1 MHRDHFPLVH
11 YYCYFIIIFF
21 VLSTSSLTTAQQ
33 RQSNISRGSS
43 LTPTKTS
50 SWLSK
55 SGLYTFGFYQRGN
68 GYYSVGVFLAG
79 IQEKTV
85 VWTANRDDPLV
96 SGNATLLFTATD
108 GRPVLQ
114 TPQDKETNIADI
126 SQIVSYAS
134 MLDTGNFVLCDTC
147 VFISIMYEKLPEFCA
162 SCSSVGH
169 NVANCRWNKGPTKTD
184 TAGIVDP
191 IIKPDPKENPKVRQ
205 EYRVKDCL
213 TRIINDVQ
221 GHHVDQDAEEAVE
234 ITFAVDQTIP
244 NIEEAV
250 NDQLV
255 TANPMQVVVEA
266 NDAIPVVSMH
276 TFGTLVE
283 VNNPLASR
291 GAMEINFDA
300 SVVVLDN
307 EIFDQLSTE
316 EDIVDKLAEN
326 DDFSLTIREIAASEA
341 VNMVSDQAG
350 IEAEWTAVKNR
361 KKRQGKKSPYSEP
374 WVSFADIPR
383 AFWRTLKL
391 QLVCTNHR
399 IGKQPNLWVLA
410 SAVNVQIV
418 SITSQQVTLTVNL
431 DQNLHKI
438 SFVYANSTSYIM
450 RRDLLNDLWVV
461 HSSNST
467 SWLVL
472 GNFNVVLGAHE
483 KTGDIHWI
491 LGWNSELKFWYD
503 NWLGQPLYHLAGSCT
518 PTNQLISDFYIDG
531 SWNIPLLLPPDFRD
545 SISKTIIVNSSKDSF
560 VWMLS
565 KTGDLTSKEA
575 YSSIRNIGSKREKR
589 EERKLVVLNSKR
601 GNLRLVK
608 KSTKRRRNRPTFGGG
623 ERNCVKKAGGER
635 TCVKILM
642 QTAENEGATASLSG
656 GEQVAGQMENM
667 DYEQFLKVKRNKWNE
682 KVLIN
687 VGSRLKKITTIENII
702 CKEGKHK
709 EFMSSCFKQFTNF
722 PQNSLFSARLVHGVL
737 LREIT
742 IDGATENELFIS
754 LFISNFCNPVE
765 I

>member
-1 MHRDHFPLVH
+1 MRLPQVSSTAMAYDPMLDLHLLWPHDNPPPCRPSATKPLA
-11 YYCYFIIIFF
+11 INPK
-21 VLSTSSLTTAQQ
+21 AQN
-33 RQSNISRGSS
+33 SESIG
-43 LTPTKTS
+43 P
-50 SWLSK
+50 
-55 SGLYTFGFYQRGN
+55 
-68 GYYSVGVFLAG
+68 LAS
-79 IQEKTV
+79 EHV
-85 VWTANRDDPLV
+85 
-96 SGNATLLFTATD
+96 
-108 GRPVLQ
+108 
-114 TPQDKETNIADI
+114 DI
-126 SQIVSYAS
+126 SNVEKLAPQAQAAIQNTTNSAATISYAATVHRPIVTQFAPVPNIKLPYRKGAEDQDDKDRVWA
-134 MLDTGNFVLCDTC
+134 MGVCTLKPGDTC

-169 NVANCRWNKGPTKTD
+169 NVSNCRWNKGPTKTD

-234 ITFAVDQTIP
+234 ITFAADQTIP

-341 VNMVSDQAG
+341 VNMVSGQAG

-410 SAVNVQIV
+410 STFTVNVQNV

-467 SWLVL
+467 TWLVL

-483 KTGDIHWI
+483 KTGKPPPII
-491 LGWNSELKFWYD
+491 SCQNFSEMM
-503 NWLGQPLYHLAGSCT
+503 
-518 PTNQLISDFYIDG
+518 SDCELHCLDTRGPFY
-531 SWNIPLLLPPDFRD
+531 
-545 SISKTIIVNSSKDSF
+545 T
-560 VWMLS
+560 
-565 KTGDLTSKEA
+565 
-575 YSSIRNIGSKREKR
+575 
-589 EERKLVVLNSKR
+589 
-601 GNLRLVK
+601 
-608 KSTKRRRNRPTFGGG
+608 
-623 ERNCVKKAGGER
+623 
-635 TCVKILM
+635 
-642 QTAENEGATASLSG
+642 
-656 GEQVAGQMENM
+656 
-667 DYEQFLKVKRNKWNE
+667 
-682 KVLIN
+682 
-687 VGSRLKKITTIENII
+687 
-702 CKEGKHK
+702 
-709 EFMSSCFKQFTNF
+709 
-722 PQNSLFSARLVHGVL
+722 
-737 LREIT
+737 
-742 IDGATENELFIS
+742 
-754 LFISNFCNPVE
+754 
-765 I
+765 